1 MDNYRGSMTIS
12 GATIANNSAAYVR
25 RALDPPPPHARV
37 ALRGPDT
44 SVAGVRGSTAP
55 ACTIVGLAI

>member
-1 MDNYRGSMTIS
+1 MTIS

-44 SVAGVRGSTAP
+44 SVAGVRGSP
-55 ACTIVGLAI
+55 AAAWTIVAI